1 MIQKKMIQTSVK
13 IEMPIREL
21 KDPPEDEIETY
32 GHPLWEKIKGKLGF

>member
-1 MIQKKMIQTSVK
+1 MIQTSVK

-21 KDPPEDEIETY
+21 KYPPEDEIETY